1 MIDSFFEEKKIALFT
16 DIHIGIHKD
25 SVHWHQIALNWAD
38 WFISEIKKRNIKNVL
53 FCGDFFH
60 DRSSLDLTTLQVGS
74 QIIQKFE
81 DFNLVMLAGNHD
93 SYYKNNASINSL
105 SPFKSKKNIFVV
117 DEKPILLKN
126 KISVCLCP
134 WGTSNE
140 DILECD
146 LLAGHFEIQNF
157 KMNSFKVCD
166 HGFESGSI
174 LNKAQLILSGHF
186 HLREHRHY
194 ENNKSILYLGSP
206 YQMDFGEREQI
217 KGFYIL
223 DTDTLQVEFFENL
236 LSPKHYKIKVSDI
249 LNSTLDKSTLPLL
262 LNNNFIAL
270 DVDKKIDTQTLDLIV
285 SKFSQYQPK
294 NIRTDFNIFDP
305 MQLSATEMEEFSFD
319 IDKAL
324 QEFVDL
330 LETKVPKKDI
340 LDKCLDLYKMSLVS
354 ETE

>member
-1 MIDSFFEEKKIALFT
+1 MIDTFFNEKKIALFT
-16 DIHIGIHKD
+16 DIHVGIHKD
-25 SVHWHQIALNWAD
+25 SSLWHQIALNWVD

-60 DRSSLDLTTLQVGS
+60 DRSSLDLTTLQVGA
-74 QIIQKFE
+74 QIIEKFQ

-105 SPFKSKKNIFVV
+105 APFKGKKNIFVV

-134 WGTSNE
+134 WGTNNE

-166 HGFESGSI
+166 HGFDSGSI
-174 LNKAQLILSGHF
+174 LNKAKLILSGHF

-206 YQMDFGEREQI
+206 FQMDFGEREQV

-223 DTDTLQVEFFENL
+223 DTDTLEVEFTENN
-236 LSPKHYKIKVSDI
+236 LSPQHHKIKVSDI
-249 LNSTLDKSTLPLL
+249 LNKNLDTNKLPSL

-270 DVDKKIDTQTLDLIV
+270 DVDKKIDTQTLDLIIT
-285 SKFSQYQPK
+285 KFAQHQPK
-294 NIRTDFNIFDP
+294 NIRTDFNIFDQN
-305 MQLSATEMEEFSFD
+305 QLSATEMEEFSFD

-324 QEFVDL
+324 QEFVSL
-330 LETKVPKKDI
+330 LETKVEKQDI
-340 LDKCLDLYKMSLVS
+340 LNKCLDLYKMSLTS

>member
-1 MIDSFFEEKKIALFT
+1 MIETFFDEKKIALFT
-16 DIHIGIHKD
+16 DIHIGVHKD
-25 SVHWHQIALNWAD
+25 SSLWHQIVLNWTD
-38 WFISEIKKRNIKNVL
+38 WFVSEIKKKNIKNVL

-60 DRSSLDLTTLQVGS
+60 DRSSVDLTTLQVGS
-74 QIIQKFE
+74 QIIEKLKE
-81 DFNLVMLAGNHD
+81 FNLVMLAGNHD
-93 SYYKNNASINSL
+93 SYYKNNASVNSL
-105 SPFKSKKNIFVV
+105 APFKGKKNIFVV

-140 DILECD
+140 DIIECD

-174 LNKAQLILSGHF
+174 LNKAKLILSGHF
-186 HLREHRHY
+186 HLREHRLY

-206 YQMDFGEREQI
+206 FQMDFGEREQV

-223 DTDTLQVEFFENL
+223 DTDTLEVEFTENT
-236 LSPKHYKIKVSDI
+236 LSPQHFKIKVSDI
-249 LNSTLDKSTLPLL
+249 LNKNIDTTKLPSL

-270 DVDKKIDTQTLDLIV
+270 DVDKKIDTQTLDLIIA
-285 SKFSQYQPK
+285 KFSQHHPK
-294 NIRTDFNIFDP
+294 NIRTDFNIFDQN
-305 MQLSATEMEEFSFD
+305 QLSATEMEEFSFD

-324 QEFVDL
+324 QEFVSL
-330 LETKVPKKDI
+330 LETKVEKKDI
-340 LDKCLDLYKMSLVS
+340 LDKCLELYKMSLTS